1 MFLSIYEIPH
11 KRKYA
16 RWAWGLAGSSWR
28 RSTMSRPWWTGC
40 FVRYSKDWPFVFF
53 ARFLLKL
60 GDFFVI
66 VYTCFTITVGVFPGA
81 SDDSI
86 SDLKR
91 MEKDLPK
98 EANIDHKGEQ
108 RVAEGIL
115 GELHIIAGVFNLLQV
130 RHYKED
136 FRKQCHRL
144 KTFSRF
150 TKRFLEFAQY
160 GSFCMFIKTCVYPA
174 RPCHVGF

>member
-1 MFLSIYEIPH
+1 
-11 KRKYA
+11 
-16 RWAWGLAGSSWR
+16 
-28 RSTMSRPWWTGC
+28 
-40 FVRYSKDWPFVFF
+40 
-53 ARFLLKL
+53 
-60 GDFFVI
+60 
-66 VYTCFTITVGVFPGA
+66 
-81 SDDSI
+81 
-86 SDLKR
+86 

-174 RPCHVGF
+174 RPCNVSFLSWRNLSHQMFLQVVFIEVLLTKTIR

>member
-16 RWAWGLAGSSWR
+16 RWAWGLPGFSWR

-40 FVRYSKDWPFVFF
+40 FVQKIFKRLTFRFF
-53 ARFLLKL
+53 ARLLLKL
-60 GDFFVI
+60 GVFFVI
-66 VYTCFTITVGVFPGA
+66 VYTCFTITVGVFPGT

-130 RHYKED
+130 RHYKEVD
-136 FRKQCHRL
+136 K
-144 KTFSRF
+144 
-150 TKRFLEFAQY
+150 
-160 GSFCMFIKTCVYPA
+160 PA
-174 RPCHVGF
+174 RLSFSCSLDLLLIYTYTGLQLPSLISIKQI